1 MIRPVLHAVF
11 GVNGWVL
18 FVRLVTIA
26 FVATSLV
33 HLLPPSI
40 YPRRSSRGRWIAATA
55 VMVAIAAVGWD
66 AGVYMNMRAAADPQ
80 AGKILMTPLSGAKE
94 MSIVGRNGQL
104 RTSPDTYLGVYEPG
118 EVGSYQRVKDF
129 GSRIEHDPNIVLYY
143 STITTSFQAFF
154 AGQALV
160 NGAVPLVQLNPGR
173 VPMKDVADGHEDR
186 YLRSF
191 AEEVRSFGHP
201 VIIGFA
207 SEPDGNWYSWGYTH
221 TSPSAWIAAWRHV
234 VTVFRQAGASNVTWL
249 WTVNAELGAG
259 TGALRDWWPGSKYVT
274 WVGVDGYYF
283 KSNAD
288 FTSVFGSTIRDIR
301 AFTHAPVLLSET
313 AIGPV
318 AGAAKI
324 AGLVA
329 GIKTDRLL
337 GFVWFDQAQHDGIYH
352 QDWRLEDD
360 PAALAEFRAA
370 VKKYK

>member
-1 MIRPVLHAVF
+1 VIRTVLHAVF

-26 FVATSLV
+26 FVATSVV

-40 YPRRSSRGRWIAATA
+40 YPRRSSRGRWVAAAA

-66 AGVYMNMRAAADPQ
+66 TSVYMNMRAAADPH
-80 AGKILMTPLSGAKE
+80 A
-94 MSIVGRNGQL
+94 
-104 RTSPDTYLGVYEPG
+104 
-118 EVGSYQRVKDF
+118 GSYQRVKDF
-129 GSRIEHDPNIVLYY
+129 GSRIGHAPNIVLYY
-143 STITTSFQAFF
+143 STITTSFQTFF

-173 VPMKDVADGHEDR
+173 VPMKDVADGREDR
-186 YLRSF
+186 YLKSF

-234 VTVFRQAGASNVTWL
+234 VTVFRQAGANNVSWL

-259 TGALRDWWPGSKYVT
+259 TGPLRDWWPGSKYVT

-301 AFTHAPVLLSET
+301 AFTHAPILLSET

-318 AGAAKI
+318 AGADKI

-329 GIKTDRLL
+329 GVKADRLL

-370 VKKYK
+370 VKKYR